1 MNKINDEFPLL
12 YPAAYSVHLQPPLCV
27 AARPGPRVRPL
38 CSLLPLR
45 VAPLP
50 SLHSVY
56 GIYCSVCHLLQSVLV
71 ILSNLG
77 VCLVLGVGVGRPGV
91 TCERAWRCIVVADI
105 RPLHVAMTAVAPSRG
120 PATPRPSPFPVISF
134 IDLHLL
140 T

>member
-1 MNKINDEFPLL
+1 MAFI
-12 YPAAYSVHLQPPLCV
+12 AVC
-27 AARPGPRVRPL
+27 PGRFE
-38 CSLLPLR
+38 S
-45 VAPLP
+45 
-50 SLHSVY
+50 
-56 GIYCSVCHLLQSVLV
+56 GF
-71 ILSNLG
+71 
-77 VCLVLGVGVGRPGV
+77 GVGVGRPGV